1 MIHLSTASFTWR
13 EAAGDRL
20 WPAGPVEICL
30 FRKNSGKNIRCQ
42 IQYSK
47 WAGDAYLFY
56 LHPRSG
62 AAELNGYYYVT
73 TPYCAFTA
81 QGNILWKLYYWVDT
95 VIQRW

>member
-47 WAGDAYLFY
+47 WAGGCKGGYVLGVQIKKVGVTRPGF
-56 LHPRSG
+56 PVRP
-62 AAELNGYYYVT
+62 AAL
-73 TPYCAFTA
+73 
-81 QGNILWKLYYWVDT
+81 QGSFQGTLPLG
-95 VIQRW
+95 